1 MGDDGKRRLS
11 HQALCVLS
19 TVISSSERWDRLH
32 IEEMNDEATV
42 RPARSTPTAD
52 SAFCRAA
59 RSPVKMQRYTL
70 LPLADFSDRMQNT
83 LDMPTRARDLVRIR
97 RIGKYTLMHLT

>member
-1 MGDDGKRRLS
+1 
-11 HQALCVLS
+11 
-19 TVISSSERWDRLH
+19 
-32 IEEMNDEATV
+32 
-42 RPARSTPTAD
+42 
-52 SAFCRAA
+52 
-59 RSPVKMQRYTL
+59 MQRYTL